1 MEQGNTRVIYET
13 RAVDVPGYG
22 GHKVVELVVIQG
34 GIERKADQATSGV
47 NEDNVKSIGQYKV
60 SGDVGDLVC

>member
-1 MEQGNTRVIYET
+1 MGQGNTRVIYET

-22 GHKVVELVVIQG
+22 GHKVVEIVAVQS
-34 GIERKADQATSGV
+34 GIERKADQATGGV
-47 NEDNVKSIGQYKV
+47 KEGNVESIGQYKV